1 MSAKTS
7 SVALGAFFAAA
18 ALAASGCSTTC
29 PRRDP
34 TGEVFPSV
42 RGTALDGR
50 SVSIPE
56 DFAGEPV
63 VLLIGYEMNTQFDLD
78 RWLLG
83 LAQAGVAVR
92 TYELP
97 TIPGLVPGMFAGS
110 IDAGMRSGIPREDW
124 GSVITIYGDA
134 KAVAAFTGNQPK
146 LPGRIVLLDGSG
158 RVAFFHDSGFSV
170 RALERLRET
179 LQALGGAKS

>member
-1 MSAKTS
+1 MKTS
-7 SVALGAFFAAA
+7 IAGIAMATFGALA
-18 ALAASGCSTTC
+18 ALAATGCSTAY

-42 RGTALDGR
+42 RGTSLDGR
-50 SVSIPE
+50 TVSIPE

-63 VLLIGYEMNTQFDLD
+63 LLLIGYEMNTQFDLD
-78 RWLLG
+78 RWLLA
-83 LAQAGVAVR
+83 LAQAGIAVR
-92 TYELP
+92 TYEIP

-124 GSVITIYGDA
+124 GSVITIYRDA
-134 KAVAAFTGNQPK
+134 KAVVAFTGNQPK
-146 LPGRIVLLDGSG
+146 LPGRIVLLDPSG

-170 RALERLRET
+170 G
-179 LQALGGAKS
+179 ALGKLRDVLGELEARKP